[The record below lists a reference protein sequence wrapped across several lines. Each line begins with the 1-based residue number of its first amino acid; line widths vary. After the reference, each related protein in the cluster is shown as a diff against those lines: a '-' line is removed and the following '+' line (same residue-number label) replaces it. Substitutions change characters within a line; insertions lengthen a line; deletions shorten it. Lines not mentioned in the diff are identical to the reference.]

1 MNCIVC
7 GSMTSNGLAP
17 WHTTCRYCDYE
28 SADLAAGINER
39 NTHAGLDEG
48 DRETA
53 LRALRVENFEAILDE
68 TIHFAPAGANAIL
81 DVGCAHG
88 WFLEAAR
95 GQFKHVLGIE
105 PDAALS
111 EQAMAKGLPVR
122 AGFFPGVLEEGEAFD
137 VIVFNDVIEHITDI
151 HAALAACRER
161 LTPDGLLIL
170 NLPSSRGFFY
180 RLASVLARLGVRGPF
195 ERLWQKGLPS
205 PHVHYF
211 NHRNLSRLVSSSGFF
226 PVHFFELP
234 ALRMRGLMERLR
246 FTGQSNRAILWAQYV
261 SIVCAIPVLS
271 MFPSDAV
278 VCMFRKR

>member
-7 GSMTSNGLAP
+7 GSVTSNGLAE
-17 WHTTCRYCDYE
+17 WHITCRYCDYE
-28 SADLAAGINER
+28 SADFTPQINQQT
-39 NTHAGLDEG
+39 THARLNES

-53 LRALRVENFEAILDE
+53 LRALRVENFEAILE
-68 TIHFAPAGANAIL
+68 EAIHFAPAGATSIL

-95 GQFKHVLGIE
+95 GQFKKILGIE
-105 PDAALS
+105 PDAVLSAHAL
-111 EQAMAKGLPVR
+111 AKGLPVR
-122 AGFFPGVLEEGEAFD
+122 AGFFPDALEEGETFD
-137 VIVFNDVIEHITDI
+137 VIVFNDVIEHIPDI

-180 RLASVLARLGVRGPF
+180 QLASMLARLGVRGPF

-211 NHRNLSRLVSSSGFF
+211 NHRNLSRLVSENGFF
-226 PVHFFELP
+226 AVHVFELP
-234 ALRMRGLMERLR
+234 SLRVRGLMERLR
-246 FTGQSNRAILWAQYV
+246 FTGQSSRAILWAQYV
-261 SIVCAIPVLS
+261 AIICAIPVLS

>member
-7 GSMTSNGLAP
+7 GSVTSSGLAS
-17 WHTTCRYCDYE
+17 WHATCRHCDYE
-28 SADLAAGINER
+28 SSVLAPQINEQG
-39 NTHAGLDEG
+39 THERLNEG

-53 LRALRVENFEAILDE
+53 LRALRKDNFEAILDE
-68 TIHFAPAGANAIL
+68 AVQFAPAGARSIL

-95 GQFKHVLGIE
+95 EQFRHVLGIE

-111 EQAMAKGLPVR
+111 AHALAKGLPVR
-122 AGFFPGVLEEGEAFD
+122 AGFFPSALEEGEAFD
-137 VIVFNDVIEHITDI
+137 VIVFNDVIEHIPDI
-151 HAALAACRER
+151 QAALGACRDR

-180 RLASVLARLGVRGPF
+180 KLASLLARAGVRGPF

-211 NHRNLSRLVSSSGFF
+211 NHRNLSRLVSENGFF
-226 PVHFFELP
+226 AVHFFELP
-234 ALRMRGLMERLR
+234 ALRVRGLMERLR
-246 FTGQSNRAILWAQYV
+246 FTGQSNRAILWTQYV
-261 SIVCAIPVLS
+261 AIICAIPVLS

>member
-7 GSMTSNGLAP
+7 GSMTSGGVAP

-28 SADLAAGINER
+28 SADLASRINDQAS
-39 NTHAGLDEG
+39 HAQLNEH

-53 LRALRVENFEAILDE
+53 LRALRVENFQAIVEEAV
-68 TIHFAPAGANAIL
+68 HFAQPGAKTML

-95 GQFKHVLGIE
+95 EHFDVLGIE
-105 PDAALS
+105 PDAALG
-111 EQAMAKGLPVR
+111 EHALAKGLPVR
-122 AGFFPGVLEEGEAFD
+122 AGYFPDALKEGEAFD
-137 VIVFNDVIEHITDI
+137 VIVFNDVIEHIPDI

-180 RLASVLARLGVRGPF
+180 KAASTLARLGVRGPF

-211 NHRNLSRLVSSSGFF
+211 NHRNLSRLVSKNGFF
-226 PVHFFELP
+226 AVHFFELP
-234 ALRMRGLMERLR
+234 ALRVRGLMERLR
-246 FTGQSNRAILWAQYV
+246 FTGQTNRVILWAQFV
-261 SIVCAIPVLS
+261 TIVCAIPVLS

>member
-7 GSMTSNGLAP
+7 GSMMSNGLAS
-17 WHTTCRYCDYE
+17 WHITCRFCDYE
-28 SADLAAGINER
+28 GAALAPQINEQ
-39 NTHAGLDEG
+39 TSHARLNEG
-48 DRETA
+48 ERETA
-53 LRALRVENFEAILDE
+53 LRALRVENFEAILEE
-68 TIHFAPAGANAIL
+68 TVHFAPAGARSIL

-88 WFLEAAR
+88 WFLDAAR
-95 GQFKHVLGIE
+95 GQFQQVVGIE

-111 EQAMAKGLPVR
+111 AQALAQGLPVR
-122 AGFFPGVLEEGEAFD
+122 AGFFPDALEEGEAFD
-137 VIVFNDVIEHITDI
+137 VIVFNDVIEHIPDI

-180 RLASVLARLGVRGPF
+180 KVASVLARLGLHGPF

-211 NHRNLSRLVSSSGFF
+211 NHRNLSRLVSKNGFF
-226 PVHFFELP
+226 AVHIFELP
-234 ALRMRGLMERLR
+234 ALRVRGLMQRLR
-246 FTGQSNRAILWAQYV
+246 FTGQTNRVVLWAQYV
-261 SIVCAIPVLS
+261 AIICAMPVLS
-271 MFPSDAV
+271 MLPSDAV

>member
-7 GSMTSNGLAP
+7 GSMTSSGVAS

-28 SADLAAGINER
+28 GADLAPRINDQASHEKLNER
-39 NTHAGLDEG
+39 

-53 LRALRVENFEAILDE
+53 LRALRVENFQAIVEEAAN
-68 TIHFAPAGANAIL
+68 FAQPGATSML

-88 WFLEAAR
+88 WFMEAAR
-95 GQFKHVLGIE
+95 AHFEVLGIE
-105 PDAALS
+105 PDAALF
-111 EQAMAKGLPVR
+111 EHALAKGLPVR
-122 AGFFPGVLEEGEAFD
+122 AGYFPDALREGETFD
-137 VIVFNDVIEHITDI
+137 IIVFNDVIEHIPDI

-161 LTPDGLLIL
+161 LAPDGLLIL

-180 RLASVLARLGVRGPF
+180 KAASMLARLGVRGPF

-211 NHRNLSRLVSSSGFF
+211 NHRNLSRLVSKSGFF
-226 PVHFFELP
+226 AVHFFELP
-234 ALRMRGLMERLR
+234 ALRVRGLMERLR
-246 FTGQSNRAILWAQYV
+246 FTGQSNRGILWAQYV
-261 SIVCAIPVLS
+261 AIVCAIPVLS

>member
-1 MNCIVC
+1 MNCLVC
-7 GSMTSNGLAP
+7 GSMTSNGLAS
-17 WHTTCRYCDYE
+17 WHLTCRYCDYE
-28 SADLAAGINER
+28 SASLAPQINER
-39 NTHAGLDEG
+39 TTHARLNER

-68 TIHFAPAGANAIL
+68 ATHFAPAGARSIL

-95 GQFKHVLGIE
+95 GRFKQVLGID
-105 PDAALS
+105 PDATLQAQAL
-111 EQAMAKGLPVR
+111 AKGLPVR
-122 AGFFPGVLEEGEAFD
+122 AGFFPDALEEGEAFD
-137 VIVFNDVIEHITDI
+137 VIVFNDVIEHIPDI
-151 HAALAACRER
+151 HAALAACSER

-180 RLASVLARLGVRGPF
+180 KLASLMARAGMHGPF

-211 NHRNLSRLVSSSGFF
+211 NHRNLSRLVSENGFF
-226 PVHFFELP
+226 AVHFFELP
-234 ALRMRGLMERLR
+234 ALRVRGLMERLR

-261 SIVCAIPVLS
+261 AVICAIPVLS

>member
-1 MNCIVC
+1 MDCIVC
-7 GSMTSNGLAP
+7 GSMTSNGLAS
-17 WHTTCRYCDYE
+17 WHITCRNCDYE
-28 SADLAAGINER
+28 SAGLAPQINEK
-39 NTHAGLDEG
+39 NLHARLNEG

-53 LRALRVENFEAILDE
+53 LRALRVDNFEAILDE
-68 TIHFAPAGANAIL
+68 AVDFAPAGARSIL

-105 PDAALS
+105 PDATLCAQAL
-111 EQAMAKGLPVR
+111 AKGLPVR
-122 AGFFPGVLEEGEAFD
+122 AGFFPEVLEEGEAFD
-137 VIVFNDVIEHITDI
+137 VIVFNDVIEHIPDI
-151 HAALAACRER
+151 QAALAACAER

-180 RLASVLARLGVRGPF
+180 KCASVLARLGVRGPF

-211 NHRNLSRLVSSSGFF
+211 NHHNLSTLLSKNGFF
-226 PVHFFELP
+226 AVHYFELP
-234 ALRMRGLMERLR
+234 ALRVRGLMERLR
-246 FTGQSNRAILWAQYV
+246 FTGQSNRVILWAQYV
-261 SIVCAIPVLS
+261 AVVCAIPVLS